1 MSMWSYVPK
10 PLAELPWPILALVI
24 ALVGFGQL
32 ILYSAAG
39 GHWHGWAES
48 QGLHFIAFF
57 IGALVLARVPETRWK
72 QIALPGFALVVLM
85 LLGVEA
91 LGAVSKGSRRWLELG
106 IIRLQPSEILKL
118 FIVLAVARFYDL
130 LPAGEIRRWGAIWPA
145 AAMIGFPA
153 ALIMLQPDLG
163 TALMIVAGGLVTM
176 FLAGLP
182 MRLFI
187 GGALAIAA
195 AAPVAYHFMHD
206 YQRERV
212 SIFLNPESD
221 PLGAGYHI
229 TQSKIAIGSGG
240 IAGKGFLNGSQSHLE
255 YLPEGHTDFVFATMA
270 EEWGFVGGSFIIVSF
285 LVIIRWGFG
294 IAERA
299 RSRFG
304 RLTAAGLSTTLF
316 FYMSINLMMVMGLAP
331 VVGIPLPLIS
341 FGGTAMMT
349 VMAILGVLM
358 ALDRDSKQG
367 GGGLK

>member
-1 MSMWSYVPK
+1 MSLFDYVPR
-10 PLAELPWPILALVI
+10 PIAALPWRILIVVI
-24 ALVGFGQL
+24 ALIIFGL
-32 ILYSAAG
+32 LVLYSAAG
-39 GHWHGWAES
+39 GSMKPWALS
-48 QGLHFIAFF
+48 QGLHFVVFF
-57 IGALVLARVPETRWK
+57 FGAVMLAYVPERMWK
-72 QIALPGFALVVLM
+72 QIALPGFAVVVLM
-85 LLGVEA
+85 LLGVEV
-91 LGAVSKGSRRWLELG
+91 LGAVSKGSRRWLDLG

-145 AAMIGFPA
+145 ATMIGFPA
-153 ALIMLQPDLG
+153 MIIMLQPDLG
-163 TALMIVAGGLVTM
+163 TALMVVAGGLITM

-182 MRLFI
+182 LRLFI
-187 GGALAIAA
+187 GGALALSAA
-195 AAPVAYHFMHD
+195 MPVAYHFMHD

-212 SIFLNPESD
+212 TIFLNPESD

-240 IAGKGFLNGSQSHLE
+240 IFGKGFMHGSQSHLE

-270 EEWGFVGGSFIIVSF
+270 EEWGLLGGTFIILAF
-285 LVIIRWGFG
+285 LYIIRWGFG

-299 RSRFG
+299 RSRFA

-316 FYMSINLMMVMGLAP
+316 LYMSINLMMVMGLAP

-349 VMAILGVLM
+349 VMIILGVLM
-358 ALDRDSKQG
+358 ALDRGTRVSG
-367 GGGLK
+367 SLA

>member
-1 MSMWSYVPK
+1 MTLLDYVPR
-10 PLAELPWPILALVI
+10 PIATLPWRILGVVLTLITFGLLV
-24 ALVGFGQL
+24 
-32 ILYSAAG
+32 LYSAAG
-39 GHWHGWAES
+39 GSLKPWALS
-48 QGLHFIAFF
+48 QGLHFVFF
-57 IGALVLARVPETRWK
+57 FFAALFLAYVPERTWK
-72 QIALPGFALVVLM
+72 QLALPGFAVVVAM
-85 LLGVEA
+85 LLGVEL

-118 FIVLAVARFYDL
+118 FIVLGVARFYDL
-130 LPAGEIRRWGAIWPA
+130 LPAGEIRRWSAIWPA
-145 AAMIGFPA
+145 AAMIGIPA

-163 TALMIVAGGLVTM
+163 TALMVVAGGLVTM

-182 MRLFI
+182 LRLFV
-187 GGALAIAA
+187 GGALALAA
-195 AAPVAYHFMHD
+195 AMPVVYHFMHD

-212 SIFLNPESD
+212 TIFLNPESD

-240 IAGKGFLNGSQSHLE
+240 IFGKGFLHGSQSHLE

-270 EEWGFVGGSFIIVSF
+270 EEWGLVGGVFIILGF
-285 LVIIRWGFG
+285 LYIIRWGFG

-299 RSRFG
+299 RSRFA

-316 FYMSINLMMVMGLAP
+316 LYMAINLMMVMGMAP

-349 VMAILGVLM
+349 VMIILGVLM
-358 ALDRDSKQG
+358 SLDRG
-367 GGGLK
+367 TRTGGGLI

>member
-1 MSMWSYVPK
+1 MSMADYVPK
-10 PLAELPWPILALVI
+10 PLAELPWVVLSLVVALLSFGL
-24 ALVGFGQL
+24 LV
-32 ILYSAAG
+32 LYSAAG
-39 GHWHGWAES
+39 GNLKPWALS
-48 QGLHFIAFF
+48 QGLHFVAFF
-57 IGALVLARVPETRWK
+57 IGALFLSRVPEPTWK
-72 QIALPGFALVVLM
+72 RIALPGFAIVVFM

-118 FIVLAVARFYDL
+118 FIVLGVARFYDL
-130 LPAGEIRRWGAIWPA
+130 LPAGEIRKWSAIWPPA
-145 AAMIGFPA
+145 VMIGFPA
-153 ALIMLQPDLG
+153 LLILLQPDLG

-182 MRLFI
+182 LRLFI

-212 SIFLNPESD
+212 AIFLNPESD

-240 IAGKGFLNGSQSHLE
+240 IFGKGFLNGSQSHLE
-255 YLPEGHTDFVFATMA
+255 YLPEGHTDFAFSTMA
-270 EEWGFVGGSFIIVSF
+270 EEWGLAGGSFIILGF
-285 LVIIRWGFG
+285 LWIIRWGFG

-299 RSRFG
+299 RSRFA

-316 FYMSINLMMVMGLAP
+316 LYMSINLMMVMGMAP

-358 ALDRDSKQG
+358 ALDRDSRS